1 MGSKKQLPACP
12 ECERLHA
19 VADKSN
25 ACGEFLSW
33 LHAQGYVLAKRHEHD
48 DNCGFENGFRQCGY
62 HEDELAPHYEDA
74 ESLLARFFNIDLNKV
89 ERERRALLA
98 AVSEAQY
105 AKD

>member
-1 MGSKKQLPACP
+1 MSGKKQLPACP

-25 ACGEFLSW
+25 ACGEFITW
-33 LHAQGYVLAKRHEHD
+33 LHSQGYVLAKHHEHSD
-48 DNCGFENGFRQCGY
+48 ECGYWEGQCGY
-62 HEDELAPHYEDA
+62 HKDELAPHYEDT
-74 ESLLARFFNIDLNKV
+74 ESLLARFFNIDMNKV

-98 AVSEAQY
+98 AVSEARY